1 MPCALARGLAK
12 TLEHGSMQE
21 RKKSQKRPA
30 EAKDPMSLELC
41 CLLSPDVYVSSAFL
55 LVFFLA
61 LFPFSDPSEAK
72 IGYQFVLLPFYG
84 CSMFFVLNIGRMA
97 RGRRGQRESR
107 PLPLQAVVSY
117 LFSDRNQGLQRP
129 MRTSHSCRCFFWRT
143 QTSTRRIREKS
154 SKSC

>member
-21 RKKSQKRPA
+21 RKKTQKRPA

-55 LVFFLA
+55 LVIFFLA

-84 CSMFFVLNIGRMA
+84 CSMFFVLNIGGWQEA
-97 RGRRGQRESR
+97 EEGNGRAGHCPCKRWCPIFFPIEIK
-107 PLPLQAVVSY
+107 VSKA
-117 LFSDRNQGLQRP
+117 P
-129 MRTSHSCRCFFWRT
+129 
-143 QTSTRRIREKS
+143 
-154 SKSC
+154 